1 MNYLKM
7 ISKKSCI
14 WVLFISVCIISNIEL
29 NAQSEQIYSSLVNSF
44 TTPNFA
50 KWGEVPLW
58 WWEADSLNKE
68 RVTWE
73 LEKLREKG
81 VKAVCPIQRS
91 PARSF
96 PNSFSKE
103 WWEMVSYVHQECE
116 RLGMHLWLY
125 IACKGSGNLS
135 QRGTIT
141 SADSLREIRYCS
153 KRRFSQGISQAIT
166 RTCM

>member
-141 SADSLREIRYCS
+141 SADSLREIRYC
-153 KRRFSQGISQAIT
+153 RY
-166 RTCM
+166 